1 MKTDEHPQSNSS
13 RRFIVT
19 VVNVMHGLGHVN
31 IQGIPILYPVLRDH
45 FAFGYVGVA
54 FLSLVSQIVT
64 GPMQITFGVLT
75 RFARRFQIL
84 GVGNAL
90 AFIGTI
96 FMALSQN
103 FGHLVIGRAFRALG
117 TCTYHPV
124 GGAIMAASFPNDRAK
139 ALGLYDT
146 AGNIGS
152 LIAPLLVG
160 GLLHVLGW
168 RSVLFI
174 LGAPFII
181 TSILCFSV
189 KETVEPVP
197 IETKK
202 RDRFGLQEY
211 KAVFKDRNALI
222 LSLTMMAGA
231 GGRGGGVIQTYL
243 TVLLVDRFGISVS
256 LAALLFAAFTLGGM
270 FGPLVM
276 GWFSDRTS
284 PLLATRLNL
293 IFSSLSIVSILA
305 PAVPGI
311 LLAVFIFLSGFF
323 IGSRNT
329 LLQTLLIQCGAQDAR
344 IDTQLSLYY
353 TIGAISGPFW
363 TILVGVLVDQFGM
376 DTAIWTMSVSYVV
389 SMIILSFIRLDQSP
403 DKNKEASEN

>member
-1 MKTDEHPQSNSS
+1 
-13 RRFIVT
+13 
-19 VVNVMHGLGHVN
+19 
-31 IQGIPILYPVLRDH
+31 
-45 FAFGYVGVA
+45 
-54 FLSLVSQIVT
+54 
-64 GPMQITFGVLT
+64 MQITFGVLT

-152 LIAPLLVG
+152 LVAPLLVG
-160 GLLHVLGW
+160 GLLHVMGW